1 METSERRMAML
12 KLLCRRRHEKIANLA
27 QEFGVSE
34 RTVRRDIEV
43 LSLSEPIYTQAGRYG
58 GGVYVMDDYFM
69 DRMYFKDSEAAV
81 LNKLLE
87 REESGVGRMLSLS
100 EISVLKNLIADYT
113 KRSPANKK
121 EMRKVI

>member
-1 METSERRMAML
+1 MAML

-113 KRSPANKK
+113 KPSPANKK